1 MSLTSEKNC
10 SLWKAVRVIKHRARM
25 NQINGFKRTQGRIC
39 YGGAYEDSLKLLQF
53 YSVRITLVACPQAFF
68 FLSFIFDSS
77 TALTIDKSPACSK
90 ISLEKIRGSLY
101 CRSVFV
107 NPFWSFFCV
116 LFFKCNPAGCL
127 FELLMQLSVI
137 MVGKQIFNNTIEI
150 ILP

>member
-10 SLWKAVRVIKHRARM
+10 SLWKAVRVIKHRARI

-77 TALTIDKSPACSK
+77 TALTINKSTACSK
-90 ISLEKIRGSLY
+90 ISLEKIEALSIPVASSWVRFE
-101 CRSVFV
+101 VFFV
-107 NPFWSFFCV
+107 FF
-116 LFFKCNPAGCL
+116 P
-127 FELLMQLSVI
+127 LSVTRLG
-137 MVGKQIFNNTIEI
+137 VC
-150 ILP
+150 LSY